1 MSNSKIIIIGAGPGG
16 YVAGIRAAQLEA
28 DVTIIEE
35 NQIGGTCLNRG
46 CIPTKSLLASTEA
59 LLLVR
64 RASELGIEV
73 GEAVPNF
80 SRMMERKDRIVSG
93 LRGGVDYLLKANKV
107 KVIKG
112 KASFLGSHKI
122 HIETDT
128 GTQKLE
134 GEKIIIASGSKPIIL
149 PFIDFDHLAVLTSEE
164 ALELKQ
170 IPQSLLIVGAGVIGC
185 EFASIFNPLG
195 TKITMVEMMDQIL
208 PTEDKRVA
216 QAMQQALQKRG
227 ISIFT
232 KTKLEEIIEYRE
244 DGITARFDNG
254 EKVTTE
260 KILISVGREAN
271 AKGLGLENLSLKVS
285 KEGNII
291 VNEKMETNLE
301 GIYAIGDVVGGYL
314 LAHVA
319 FEEGIVAAENALG
332 IDSKIDYTSVPNCI
346 FTSPQIGTVG
356 LTLDK
361 AKEEE
366 IEAKLARFPFAVS
379 GKAQAAGEKDGFLQ
393 LVVEENS
400 GIILGGQIIGPH
412 AADLIHEIALAVRW
426 GLTTEQVASTIH
438 AHPTLSE
445 AIMEAAKKAEGKPI
459 HLK

>member
-80 SRMMERKDRIVSG
+80 SRMMERKNRIVSG
-93 LRGGVDYLLKANKV
+93 LRGGVDYLLKANKI

-112 KASFLGSHKI
+112 KAGFLDSHKI

-134 GEKIIIASGSKPIIL
+134 GEKIIIASGSKPLLL
-149 PFIDFDHLAVLTSEE
+149 PFIDFNHSAVLTSEE
-164 ALELKQ
+164 ALELKE
-170 IPQSLLIVGAGVIGC
+170 IPKSLLIIGAGVIGC

-271 AKGLGLENLSLKVS
+271 TKGLGLENLLLRVDGK
-285 KEGNII
+285 GNII

-361 AKEEE
+361 AKEE
-366 IEAKLARFPFAVS
+366 IEAKLARFPFAAS
-379 GKAQAAGEKDGFLQ
+379 GKAQAMGEAEGLLQ
-393 LVVEENS
+393 LIVEEDS
-400 GIILGGQIIGPH
+400 GRILGGQIIGPH

-438 AHPTLSE
+438 AHPTFSE
-445 AIMEAAKKAEGKPI
+445 AIMEVAKKAEGKPI
-459 HLK
+459 HLT

>member
-80 SRMMERKDRIVSG
+80 SRMMERKNRIVSG
-93 LRGGVDYLLKANKV
+93 LRGGVDYLLKANKI

-112 KASFLGSHKI
+112 KAGFLDSHKI

-134 GEKIIIASGSKPIIL
+134 GEKIIIASGSKPLLL
-149 PFIDFDHLAVLTSEE
+149 PFIDFDHSAVLTSEE
-164 ALELKQ
+164 ALKLKE
-170 IPQSLLIVGAGVIGC
+170 IPKSLLIIGAGVIGC

-208 PTEDKRVA
+208 PTEDKRIV
-216 QAMQQALQKRG
+216 QVMQQVLQKRG
-227 ISIFT
+227 INIFT

-244 DGITARFDNG
+244 DSITARFDNG
-254 EKVTTE
+254 EEVTTE

-271 AKGLGLENLSLKVS
+271 TEGLGLENLLLRVDGK
-285 KEGNII
+285 GNII

-361 AKEEE
+361 AKEE
-366 IEAKLARFPFAVS
+366 IEAKLARFPFAAS
-379 GKAQAAGEKDGFLQ
+379 GKAQAMGEAEGLLQ
-393 LVVEENS
+393 LIVEEDS
-400 GIILGGQIIGPH
+400 GRILGGQIIGPH

-438 AHPTLSE
+438 AHPTFSE
-445 AIMEAAKKAEGKPI
+445 AIMEVAKKAEGKPI
-459 HLK
+459 HLT